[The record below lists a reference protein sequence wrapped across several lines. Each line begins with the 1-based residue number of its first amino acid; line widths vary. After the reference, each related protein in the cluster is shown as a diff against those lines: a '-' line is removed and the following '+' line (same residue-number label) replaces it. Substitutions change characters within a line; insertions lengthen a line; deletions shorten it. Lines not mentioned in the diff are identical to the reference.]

1 MKRPVQIWSLFCAS
15 RRRPG
20 DISRIQQQR
29 LERLVSHAKAN
40 SPFYRRLY
48 QEISPANIDLSSLP
62 PVTKPELMANFDAWG
77 TDPRIS
83 LTDLRAF
90 LSAES
95 PPVTRFLDRYRV
107 WTTSGTSGEPGI
119 YLHDSRALSVYY
131 DLIIFRAYPSW
142 FSLGQLLELL
152 RRGFRYTLI
161 IATGGPYAGISNWEE
176 VRQRLGRYS
185 SVLST
190 LSLDEPLPE
199 LVRRLNE
206 IQPIVLAS
214 YPSVLHLLAFEQAA
228 GRLRIR
234 PNMLTCTSEWLEPA
248 VREQIERTF
257 APARLVELYGAS
269 EFPYIATSCR
279 QNWLHINSDW
289 VILEPV
295 DRAGVPVEPGQP
307 SHSVLLTNLANYVQP
322 IIRYDL
328 GDSITLRPDPC
339 ACGSRLPAMRVEGR
353 RDEILT
359 FSREDGSLVRL
370 LPMALADQV
379 EKTSGVRRYQII
391 KTTVNG
397 LQVRL
402 EVEPGREPHQ
412 VWDAVSRAL
421 TAHLCAQNL
430 TRIDLSLSE
439 ELPHP
444 DPRSGKFRMVWSQ
457 VKDQKP

>member
-1 MKRPVQIWSLFCAS
+1 MNRLSQIWTLYLAS

-20 DISRIQQQR
+20 EISRTQQQR
-29 LERLVSHAKAN
+29 LEKLVSHAKAH

-48 QEISPANIDLSSLP
+48 QGISPPDIDLSSLP
-62 PVTKPELMANFDAWG
+62 PVTKPELMAEFDAWV
-77 TDPRIS
+77 TDARIS

-90 LSAES
+90 LAAKH
-95 PPVTRFLDRYRV
+95 PPGTRFLDHYLV
-107 WTTSGTSGEPGI
+107 WTTSGTTGEPGI
-119 YLHDSRALSVYY
+119 FLHDSRALSVYY

-142 FSLGQLLELL
+142 FSLGQLLDLL

-176 VRQRLGRYS
+176 VRQRLVRYS

-214 YPSVLHLLAFEQAA
+214 YPSVLHLLAFEQTA

-234 PNMLTCTSEWLEPA
+234 PNMLTCTSEWLDPA
-248 VREQIERTF
+248 VREQIERAF
-257 APARLVELYGAS
+257 APGRLVELYGAS

-279 QNWLHINSDW
+279 HNWLHINSDW
-289 VILEPV
+289 VILEPI
-295 DRAGVPVEPGQP
+295 DRAGMPVEPGQP

-339 ACGSRLPAMRVEGR
+339 ACGSRLPALRVEGR

-359 FSREDGSLVRL
+359 FAREDDSLVRL

-379 EKTSGVRRYQII
+379 EKTCGVRRYQII
-391 KTTVNG
+391 QTTANG

-402 EVEPGREPHQ
+402 EVEPGRDLRQ
-412 VWDAVSRAL
+412 VWVAVSRAL
-421 TAHLCAQNL
+421 AAYLCAQNL
-430 TRIDLSLSE
+430 PQVELSLSE

-457 VKDQKP
+457 VKEQDP